1 MLRIVFSKK
10 NIKNRYQRDF
20 LEKSKEVNIVKFRD
34 FLLKK
39 RIYLSGSGIIFLATT
54 TSKKDLLNLIQTIKK
69 TFELNIIKWINF

>member
-20 LEKSKEVNIVKFRD
+20 LEKSKKASIINFKN
-34 FLLKK
+34 FLFKN
-39 RIYLSGSGIIFLATT
+39 RVYLSRSGIIFLATT

-69 TFELNIIKWINF
+69 TFKLNIIK